1 MRKEAR
7 DASIE
12 RIKEDDMA
20 LSIYQNVMSL
30 NTQRYL
36 GQTQNQLGKSLERLS
51 SGLRIN
57 HAADDASGLAISEKL
72 RGQITGLKRASMN
85 AQDGISMLQTAEGAL
100 GEVSSMLQ
108 RMRELAVQAANGTYT
123 TNDRIELQKEVD
135 QLKDEIDR
143 ISTSTE
149 FNTKKLLNGDGTAL
163 WSASSDKISAI
174 IRDNVTEGNYKVE
187 LSTQAGTNQVHKSN
201 IMSLK
206 EGVIGAEIVTSGSSS
221 GNLTNVS
228 FISNPETMPT
238 TGTAYFTVS
247 ISSGSTATPE
257 DTSAL
262 NTVGYFAQS
271 GSSFLVN
278 STSIDA
284 SGGRSGYLEV
294 EFADDAAAGNTAS
307 VTLRM
312 RFIDALT
319 GTTGQWVEVDAVYSA
334 GSSST
339 FGVDTAAAGLRN
351 SAGNTIDIDFTF
363 TLSASGSVQTGDK
376 ILFSVTDGLDAA
388 MVSTDLAASGGG
400 SIQITD
406 GPNGQDGPTIY
417 FTAVSSLTKP
427 DDGNTLVD
435 YNDVTVYYASI
446 NSKTGNIDLGNM
458 TLSFK
463 EQSNAAAT
471 GGLTSPDSFNVAISG
486 SGEAATSTT
495 KLKDIAVFTDADGN
509 NVFSNKQEL
518 TIWGNGDS
526 ITIYLQGDDTISDL
540 EKKLE
545 EAIAELGMGSDSSS
559 VNSHLVDYV
568 SMPANNGSRSV
579 KGTFIIQT
587 ALTGEQGEISFSGD
601 QDLIN
606 ALGLNEIQS
615 SRNNTTT
622 VSVKDAHTGQLVGV
636 DETSDDRVY
645 GIIDGV
651 EIVIDSRAGVTET
664 WNTVTQEIEFGT
676 DTSAAA
682 KEHFLHV
689 VDNSTDLQ
697 IGANQGQSLSV
708 SIPQLDVEGLGIENV
723 TLVSQTLA
731 QRAIPDIDAALSKVV
746 TVRATIGAQI
756 NRLEYTSTNL
766 DTARENMTAAESRI
780 RDLDVA
786 DEMATFTRYQILS
799 QSGTAMLAQANQI
812 PQMAL
817 QLLQG

>member
-1 MRKEAR
+1 
-7 DASIE
+7 
-12 RIKEDDMA
+12 MA
-20 LSIYQNVMSL
+20 LTIYQNVMSL

-36 GQTQNQLGKSLERLS
+36 GQTQNQLSKSLERLS

-123 TNDRIELQKEVD
+123 SNDRIEIQKEVD

-163 WSASSDKISAI
+163 WSASSDAISAI
-174 IRDNVTEGNYKVE
+174 IRDDVAEGNYKIE
-187 LSTQAGTNQVHKSN
+187 LNTQAGQNQVFKTD
-201 IMSLK
+201 IMTLK
-206 EGVIGAEIVTSGSSS
+206 DGIIGAEIVTSGSSS

-228 FISNPETMPT
+228 FVSDPETMPS
-238 TGTAYFTVS
+238 TGTAYFSVVISGNGVIASSSSTVQTLAYY
-247 ISSGSTATPE
+247 GQP
-257 DTSAL
+257 
-262 NTVGYFAQS
+262 
-271 GSSFLVN
+271 GSSFLVSN
-278 STSIDA
+278 ATA
-284 SGGRSGYLEV
+284 AATGGRSGYIEV
-294 EFADDAAAGNTAS
+294 EFADDANAGDTAN
-307 VTLRM
+307 VTLNV

-319 GTTGQWVEVDAVYSA
+319 GTVSQWVKVTAAYTA
-334 GSSST
+334 LSSST
-339 FGVDTAAAGLRN
+339 YTVDTAAAGLQN
-351 SAGNTIDIDFTF
+351 SAGNTIDIDFSF
-363 TLSASGSVQTGDK
+363 TLSASGSVQSGDK
-376 ILFSVTDGLDAA
+376 VLFSLSGGVAA
-388 MVSTDLAASGGG
+388 NGNYAGSGGG
-400 SIQITD
+400 SIQLTG
-406 GPNGQDGPTIY
+406 GPVGQNGPTIY
-417 FTAVSSLTKP
+417 FTAQNSLTPP
-427 DDGNTLVD
+427 DNGDTITD
-435 YNDVTVYYASI
+435 YNQVQVYYAQL
-446 NSKTGNIDLGNM
+446 NTQTGNLDLGNL
-458 TLSFK
+458 TLNFK
-463 EQSNAAAT
+463 ELSNDQPTPNGRTMTDAFDLEIT
-471 GGLTSPDSFNVAISG
+471 GA
-486 SGEAATSTT
+486 GEAATTTT
-495 KLKDIAVFTDADGN
+495 KLKDISVFTDADGN
-509 NVFSNKQEL
+509 NIFSNKQEL
-518 TIWGNGDS
+518 TIWGNGS
-526 ITIYLQGDDTISDL
+526 NITIYLQGDDTIADL
-540 EKKLE
+540 EQKLE
-545 EAIAELGMGSDSSS
+545 EAIAELGMGSDSAS

-568 SMPANNGSRSV
+568 SMPSNSGERSV

-601 QDLIN
+601 QALID
-606 ALGLNEIQS
+606 AFSLAEIQES
-615 SRNNTTT
+615 VNNTTKVT
-622 VSVKDAHTGQLVGV
+622 VKDAHTGQLVGV

-664 WNTVTQEIEFGT
+664 WNSVTQSIEFAT
-676 DTSAAA
+676 DTSSAA

-731 QRAIPDIDAALSKVV
+731 QRAIPDIDAALNKVV

-756 NRLEYTSTNL
+756 NRLEYTITNL

-799 QSGTAMLAQANQI
+799 QSGVAMLAQANQI

-817 QLLQG
+817 SLLQG